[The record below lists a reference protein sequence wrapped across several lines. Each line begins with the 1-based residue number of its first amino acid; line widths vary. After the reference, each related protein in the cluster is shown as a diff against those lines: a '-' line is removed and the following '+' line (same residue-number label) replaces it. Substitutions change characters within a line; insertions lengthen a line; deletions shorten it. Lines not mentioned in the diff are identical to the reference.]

1 MSLTVKKIYI
11 DTRFKTKNS
20 NSNSDF
26 KFQLSQTVQLPD
38 NCVCFIDDII
48 VPHSWYSIEDYNNR
62 LYIRQLDISG
72 AADDRIITI
81 PSQNHTGA
89 SLALAIKAGLESAFG
104 AGTYNAVYNE
114 RKGTIT
120 VSTSQANITF
130 MIVTDDWLQ
139 DVADWSG
146 AAIDTYNLKS
156 INEVLRNTSNI
167 DAATYESGFIDR
179 LNVHNLYMRS
189 NIGGFST
196 IGPRGENNIIK
207 KIPVTNDFGY
217 AIYDSVVAAH
227 DYVDVSKQ
235 LLSNLEFQITDA
247 RGNVVPLHGAN
258 WSFSIVF
265 STIKE
270 ETLFS

>member
-1 MSLTVKKIYI
+1 MALAVKKIYI

-20 NSNSDF
+20 YSNSDF

-62 LYIRQLDISG
+62 LYIRQLDIG
-72 AADDRIITI
+72 GTADDRIITI
-81 PSQNHTGA
+81 ASQNHTGQT
-89 SLALAIKAGLESAFG
+89 LAAAIKSGLEAAFG

-120 VSTSQANITF
+120 ITTSQANTTF

-139 DVADWSG
+139 TVGDWSG
-146 AAIDTYNLKS
+146 PTLDTTNLKS
-156 INEVLRNTSNI
+156 INEVLRNTASQ

-189 NIGGFST
+189 NLGGFST

-235 LLSNLEFQITDA
+235 LLSTLEFQLTDA

-258 WSFSIVF
+258 WSFSIIF
-265 STIKE
+265 STMKE

>member
-62 LYIRQLDISG
+62 LYIRQLDIGGS
-72 AADDRIITI
+72 ADDRIITI

-89 SLALAIKAGLESAFG
+89 SLAVAIKSGLEAAFG

-120 VSTSQANITF
+120 ITTSQANTTF

-139 DVADWSG
+139 EVGDWSG
-146 AAIDTYNLKS
+146 PPIDTSNLKS
-156 INEVLRNTSNI
+156 INEVLRNTAGI

-179 LNVHNLYMRS
+179 
-189 NIGGFST
+189 FT
-196 IGPRGENNIIK
+196 
-207 KIPVTNDFGY
+207 
-217 AIYDSVVAAH
+217 
-227 DYVDVSKQ
+227 
-235 LLSNLEFQITDA
+235 
-247 RGNVVPLHGAN
+247 
-258 WSFSIVF
+258 
-265 STIKE
+265 
-270 ETLFS
+270 